1 MSKQSRSE
9 NSRID
14 KIKSFRLLN
23 ASRKHNYCQF
33 IVRDEDE
40 INEDRV
46 RARNDALENPFD
58 SRAVLVK
65 LINKSFFFFSYR
77 RGHGAEGRA
86 EEIKSSR
93 KNSSPFRIGP
103 PASPFIRA
111 TLFTAIDA
119 LFPLVLR
126 FVLRP
131 AQWKVNSLKSPATS
145 PRRTDFLRGK
155 LTPPSLLPPA
165 NGSQSDFSFPGSLVE
180 RSKRR
185 KGGARG
191 RKDTWRVR
199 AKLHGFLTTDVPAE
213 ETWKTR
219 KETRAIIPLRSL
231 PSFRLTRRS
240 TDSQGSRLRNVNLRE
255 AKKEE

>member
-46 RARNDALENPFD
+46 LARNDALENPFD

-65 LINKSFFFFSYR
+65 LINKSFFFFPYR
-77 RGHGAEGRA
+77 RGHGTEGRA

-103 PASPFIRA
+103 RLSFAPPFSRP
-111 TLFTAIDA
+111 LMRSFLSYSA
-119 LFPLVLR
+119 LYSGQP
-126 FVLRP
+126 
-131 AQWKVNSLKSPATS
+131 N
-145 PRRTDFLRGK
+145 GK
-155 LTPPSLLPPA
+155 LI
-165 NGSQSDFSFPGSLVE
+165 
-180 RSKRR
+180 
-185 KGGARG
+185 
-191 RKDTWRVR
+191 
-199 AKLHGFLTTDVPAE
+199 H
-213 ETWKTR
+213 
-219 KETRAIIPLRSL
+219 
-231 PSFRLTRRS
+231 
-240 TDSQGSRLRNVNLRE
+240 
-255 AKKEE
+255 